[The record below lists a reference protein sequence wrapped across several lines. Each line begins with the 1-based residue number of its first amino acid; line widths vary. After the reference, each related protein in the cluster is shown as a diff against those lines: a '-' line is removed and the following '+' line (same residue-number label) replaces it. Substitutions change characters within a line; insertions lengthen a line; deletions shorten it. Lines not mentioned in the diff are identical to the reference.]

1 MTREIMITD
10 ADLRR
15 LQDVFCPA
23 AESAPLEALVPELGQ
38 ARIIPSDDAPPD
50 LVTIDSRLELRDIHT
65 KESQTCTLVCQPEV
79 DGVEQPVSALTPA
92 GLALLG
98 RRVGDCIGWWADSA
112 LQMARIDRLLYQRE
126 AAGRTD
132 AGLLSLSG

>member
-10 ADLRR
+10 VDLQR
-15 LQDVFCPA
+15 LQDALGAA

-38 ARIIPSDDAPPD
+38 ARIIPSEDTPPD

-65 KESQTCTLVCQPEV
+65 DESQTCTLVCRSEA
-79 DGVEQPVSALTPA
+79 DGVEPAISVLTPA

-98 RRVGDCIGWWADSA
+98 RRAGDCVGWWADSA
-112 LQMARIDRLLYQRE
+112 LQMAQIDRLLYQPE
-126 AAGRTD
+126 AAGRAD
-132 AGLLSLSG
+132 AGLLALSG